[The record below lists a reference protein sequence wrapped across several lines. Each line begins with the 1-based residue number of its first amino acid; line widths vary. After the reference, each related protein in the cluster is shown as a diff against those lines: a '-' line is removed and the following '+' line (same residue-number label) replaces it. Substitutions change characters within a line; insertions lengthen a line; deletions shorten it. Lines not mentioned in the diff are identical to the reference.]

1 MKITKCL
8 EEYGKQRKSEQQK
21 PKKTKREIEEE
32 EKKPKKEN
40 NEIKEVTR
48 EIYSEN
54 IVWIR

>member
-1 MKITKCL
+1 MKMTKCL

-21 PKKTKREIEEE
+21 PKKTKRGIEE